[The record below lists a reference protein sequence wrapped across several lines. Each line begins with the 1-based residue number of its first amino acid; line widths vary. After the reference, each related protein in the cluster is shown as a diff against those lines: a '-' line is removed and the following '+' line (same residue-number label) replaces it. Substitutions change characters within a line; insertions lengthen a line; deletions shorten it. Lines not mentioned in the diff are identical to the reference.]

1 MKEKN
6 LKLYHKYTHYKNLM
20 TYIPINYCKIQ
31 KDDIWVDAVIYEA
44 DDKSLYVR
52 SIQEFIEKF
61 NLKK

>member
-1 MKEKN
+1 
-6 LKLYHKYTHYKNLM
+6 M

-31 KDDIWVDAVIYEA
+31 KDDIWIDAVIYEA